1 MNSSHVRTMP
11 IVMQIQR
18 CLVAAPLR
26 PLSSIHG
33 SRSEQNSISNKG
45 LDLPNAQHSQ
55 PVLQDSRHFRSRIHK
70 EIVCCDPA
78 VCSVNYSIS
87 SRDEGQREGNRTS
100 IREISDRISITSRAA
115 WRLDANSTLGILV
128 VCGWDLEMCC
138 VWVLISF
145 FSAASLVLET

>member
-11 IVMQIQR
+11 IAMQIQR

-33 SRSEQNSISNKG
+33 SRSGQNSISNKK

-55 PVLQDSRHFRSRIHK
+55 PVLQDLRHFRSRIHK

-78 VCSVNYSIS
+78 VCSVDYSVS
-87 SRDEGQREGNRTS
+87 SRDEVQGKEIVQVSERFRTGCQLLLAQLGAWML
-100 IREISDRISITSRAA
+100 IRRWAFWLYAA
-115 WRLDANSTLGILV
+115 
-128 VCGWDLEMCC
+128 
-138 VWVLISF
+138 
-145 FSAASLVLET
+145 ET